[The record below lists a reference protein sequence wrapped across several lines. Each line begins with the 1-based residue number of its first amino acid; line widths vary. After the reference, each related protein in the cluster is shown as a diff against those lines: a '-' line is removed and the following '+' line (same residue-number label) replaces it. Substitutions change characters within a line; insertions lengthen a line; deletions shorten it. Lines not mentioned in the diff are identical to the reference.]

1 MKRLTIAMLL
11 LGSLTWAARTSAQ
24 TPQLAFSN
32 IQCQQKFDGYRRA
45 YQHAATEA
53 DRDQAR
59 RDMAQLFS
67 FDKQA
72 GCVVSLL
79 LTARPDEARGS
90 LVLAFASTAQKQ
102 AGSTAST
109 SGSTNLVSK
118 NFTSRILS
126 VASEYGAL
134 TSSTSGQTTTVSG
147 SLDELFTA
155 IEKPSKGTIIE
166 CALKT
171 IPGALCVPSG
181 ALGFLGRF
189 SYSASLD
196 LNQPTTI
203 TGTATGTAQ
212 GGAQQITGTQAGNS
226 FSLSQFTS
234 KFFIWAAKPT
244 QQDFVN
250 AITQSPPGDDTDTAQ
265 KALIAIQ
272 TGVEESWKAWLTQ
285 AVPTL
290 LTASDHD
297 AKAALF
303 AQAQQ
308 LITVLV
314 SGGTSEPQLL
324 TAALNYS
331 GSLAE
336 TAQFERTIYN
346 KAAWAKPILTFQ
358 YDYNTPANQPTNSTF
373 RLILGKSIS
382 KNWKVTANAAASI
395 YNSTPSS
402 SIPGSSKLRD
412 VQIGVE
418 ADRDAYKLGNYLT
431 AAVSAAYYFQ
441 DQTSPAILNVTPN
454 NPIPGVNFTGLPGD
468 ATQVFTQKGNI
479 HVGQLKITLGG
490 SSSSGWSL
498 PIAIT
503 GSNRS
508 ELITKPRIGAQI
520 GISYNFD
527 SLFAGK

>member
-1 MKRLTIAMLL
+1 MKRLTIAMLFIAL
-11 LGSLTWAARTSAQ
+11 LIWAGRTSAQ
-24 TPQLAFSN
+24 PPQLTFSN
-32 IQCQQKFDGYRRA
+32 IQCQQKFDEYRRA
-45 YQHAATEA
+45 YQHAATED
-53 DRDQAR
+53 DREQAK
-59 RDMAQLFS
+59 RDIAQLFS

-79 LTARPDEARGS
+79 LTARPGEARGN
-90 LVLAFASTAQKQ
+90 LILAFASSIQKQ
-102 AGSTAST
+102 TGSTTST

-118 NFTSRILS
+118 NFTSRVLS

-134 TSSTSGQTTTVSG
+134 TTSTSGQTTTVSG

-155 IEKPSKGTIIE
+155 LEKPSRGTIIE

-181 ALGFLGRF
+181 AVGFLGRF

-212 GGAQQITGTQAGNS
+212 GGAQQVTGTKAGNS

-234 KFFIWAAKPT
+234 KVFIWAAKPT

-250 AITQSPPGDDTDTAQ
+250 AITQASNTTDAGKAQ
-265 KALIAIQ
+265 AALIAVQ
-272 TGVEESWKAWLTQ
+272 TGVDGAWKAWLAQ
-285 AVPTL
+285 AVPIFL
-290 LTASDHD
+290 EASDNT
-297 AKAALF
+297 AREALF
-303 AQAQQ
+303 MQTQNLIAVLISGGTTELQ
-308 LITVLV
+308 LITD
-314 SGGTSEPQLL
+314 
-324 TAALNYS
+324 ALDYS
-331 GSLAE
+331 ASLAG
-336 TAQFERTIYN
+336 TAQFERSIYE

-373 RLILGKSIS
+373 RLILGKSLS
-382 KNWKVTANAAASI
+382 SNWKLTANAAASI

-412 VQIGVE
+412 IQIGVE

-431 AAVSAAYYFQ
+431 AAISAAYYFQ

-508 ELITKPRIGAQI
+508 EVITKPRIGAQI

-527 SLFAGK
+527 SLFSGK